1 MKRNAFIALSSLWR
15 LTLELINI
23 PIAAAEMV
31 LRIPHYITET
41 SFSNPVYMAYTFF
54 AFRGMWQG
62 LRSVFRIRTE
72 GLTGEGVPNNPELQ
86 TEPIWNYLTIY
97 APAFSTASLLSL
109 LFVIGYF
116 PIPWTVSAVAGFV
129 LASMAT
135 VPRYLSTEL
144 KTLRDTKSITRANY
158 EKARNFDVNFN
169 SFAGRDLVVKR
180 KWATSAYWF
189 YVGSTATQGLAL
201 VAVGLIGPILLVDI
215 PLHWFVWGFTVILS
229 WLAGPFVA
237 QFVSTHFKGI
247 SIFGSFKI
255 FTPRWIP
262 YVHWTIGFFALL
274 LAFATVPP
282 GFQVGIAHVVEV
294 IQHTPMGLASMI
306 GGGDTAFTV
315 YGVFLGVGAWYVVLH
330 TILLAGIGQASL
342 FGLISSIGQ
351 IFHKWTVLAM
361 ARWGN
366 RFSRLF
372 PWIRGHVVSVA
383 VGLALAVVCV
393 ASFASEGLAKS
404 PLRAPATVMALAQPV
419 ARAALP
425 STLMPA
431 SGVSWIL
438 PSWSKYTL
446 LVGGIVFPNGVKPV
460 KGHALFADFRQGTS
474 VGAAG
479 EVQVDPAVGKIL
491 LTQLLELE
499 RIRTATPPTEKQ
511 APVLLRLVFSDEVA
525 RKLKGADASGLLRSV
540 LERAGAE
547 DTLTNRVALSVLGQS
562 DVPGE
567 MGQAAGLSLQVIAPS
582 DEAIIRFWTSAAQ
595 ATGGMS
601 LTLFLATLVSNL
613 VSMKTIVFTGSEADL
628 LVKSGARRETD
639 GTVRVDAVGTPVQ
652 LLEQEQKAIALF
664 KISA

>member
-1 MKRNAFIALSSLWR
+1 MAMLVVGFVFLTIAPNWLGVLYVREALLLTLYTLGGLLALKVIVPFLERTRVPIWLKWGGGRSFFFYFDAKAEGTPPGMKRNAFIALSSLWR

-247 SIFGSFKI
+247 SVFGLFKI
-255 FTPRWIP
+255 LTPRWIP
-262 YVHWTIGFFALL
+262 YIHWTIGFFALL

-282 GFQVGIAHVVEV
+282 GFQEWIAHVVEF

-330 TILLAGIGQASL
+330 TI
-342 FGLISSIGQ
+342 
-351 IFHKWTVLAM
+351 
-361 ARWGN
+361 
-366 RFSRLF
+366 
-372 PWIRGHVVSVA
+372 
-383 VGLALAVVCV
+383 
-393 ASFASEGLAKS
+393 
-404 PLRAPATVMALAQPV
+404 
-419 ARAALP
+419 
-425 STLMPA
+425 
-431 SGVSWIL
+431 
-438 PSWSKYTL
+438 
-446 LVGGIVFPNGVKPV
+446 
-460 KGHALFADFRQGTS
+460 
-474 VGAAG
+474 
-479 EVQVDPAVGKIL
+479 
-491 LTQLLELE
+491 
-499 RIRTATPPTEKQ
+499 
-511 APVLLRLVFSDEVA
+511 
-525 RKLKGADASGLLRSV
+525 
-540 LERAGAE
+540 
-547 DTLTNRVALSVLGQS
+547 
-562 DVPGE
+562 
-567 MGQAAGLSLQVIAPS
+567 
-582 DEAIIRFWTSAAQ
+582 
-595 ATGGMS
+595 
-601 LTLFLATLVSNL
+601 
-613 VSMKTIVFTGSEADL
+613 
-628 LVKSGARRETD
+628 
-639 GTVRVDAVGTPVQ
+639 
-652 LLEQEQKAIALF
+652 
-664 KISA
+664 